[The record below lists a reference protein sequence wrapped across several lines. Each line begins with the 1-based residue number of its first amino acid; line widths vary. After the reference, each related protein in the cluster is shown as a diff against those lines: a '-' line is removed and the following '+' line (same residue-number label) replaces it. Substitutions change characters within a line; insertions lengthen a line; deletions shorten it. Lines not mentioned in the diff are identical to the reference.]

1 MFCAVG
7 SFIER
12 LHVSNL
18 SIFWLCQT
26 LLVNTR
32 IFLHQTRPSPDFTL
46 ILAANKHFIRFSPI
60 FVCQNEDGDGWKR
73 HFSSPRYS
81 VSLSCN
87 LFRLFCTIITVGAVL
102 CLWFFFQKRRRKI
115 HARRSMSDFGWKRED
130 YRTRQ
135 QRNNDNEN
143 GFLSLF
149 ASGWTSRA
157 GEWSQS
163 NFCVRLGTLN
173 DSNYQFLLSFA
184 SHTQTCMLDWA
195 NLLWF
200 FRLRCCSKTPLLYL
214 SKAVKIIGYFDTFRA
229 SNRESCKNDVLFC
242 RTGKF

>member
-32 IFLHQTRPSPDFTL
+32 IFLRQTRPSPDFTL

-73 HFSSPRYS
+73 HFSSPQCRCPVIYS
-81 VSLSCN
+81 VFSAPSLQSVQ
-87 LFRLFCTIITVGAVL
+87 FYVSD
-102 CLWFFFQKRRRKI
+102 FFFKKGEEKSTLVVQWVTLGGNVRITQLGNSEITIMKM
-115 HARRSMSDFGWKRED
+115 A
-130 YRTRQ
+130 
-135 QRNNDNEN
+135 
-143 GFLSLF
+143 FLSLF

-184 SHTQTCMLDWA
+184 SQTCMLDWT

>member
-143 GFLSLF
+143 GFFVSLRV
-149 ASGWTSRA
+149 GLDVKGR
-157 GEWSQS
+157 GMKPK
-163 NFCVRLGTLN
+163 
-173 DSNYQFLLSFA
+173 QFLCSSWYTQRLKLPIFIIVCFSYADMHAWLSESA
-184 SHTQTCMLDWA
+184 MILSTS
-195 NLLWF
+195 LLF
-200 FRLRCCSKTPLLYL
+200 KNSLTLPL
-214 SKAVKIIGYFDTFRA
+214 
-229 SNRESCKNDVLFC
+229 
-242 RTGKF
+242 